1 MSYCLLRLRL
11 HVCSQ
16 CKWLW
21 YLSLMFKELLK
32 KYTYMHLRKN
42 YLKKE
47 EGKRG
52 KRRMER
58 MNVHGRK
65 SREEKKTP
73 KSYV

>member
-1 MSYCLLRLRL
+1 
-11 HVCSQ
+11 
-16 CKWLW
+16 
-21 YLSLMFKELLK
+21 MFKELLK

-65 SREEKKTP
+65 SREEKKNP